1 MQPMSLARCAPKLWP
16 TRGAALAAGAATA
29 TLATVALLASF
40 APATAQAQQYPNR
53 PVRLLVGYAP
63 GGSTDTAARVVGA
76 RLQTALGQAFVVENV
91 PGANAIL
98 AHQRVVKAAPDGY
111 TLIISSSAD
120 TVNATLNASKTGYK
134 YPDDFTPIARLTQS
148 TFFVLVNAQTPVK
161 SIRDLLDYAK
171 THDVSY
177 SSSGVGTPSHLGVEL
192 LFQSR
197 NLKGLHAPYA
207 GAGPAT
213 LAVLA
218 GTTQLSFTNM
228 SSGQAALKDQR
239 VRVIA
244 QSGKTRSRLAA
255 DIPTVTEQGVPD
267 FDVVSW
273 AGLDGPGG
281 LPANIVKILAD
292 ASLAALKDNGTLQN
306 LATAGTESYAQD
318 TAEYTAFLKNE
329 INIWARVLKA
339 ANVKPE

>member
-1 MQPMSLARCAPKLWP
+1 MQPSLRH
-16 TRGAALAAGAATA
+16 ALAAGAI
-29 TLATVALLASF
+29 ALTCA
-40 APATAQAQQYPNR
+40 AQTSLAQQYPTR

-76 RLQTALGQAFVVENV
+76 RLQSTLGQAFVVENV

-98 AHQRVVKAAPDGY
+98 AHQRAVKAAPDGY

-134 YPDDFTPIARLTQS
+134 YPDDFQPIARLTQS
-148 TFFVLVNAQTPVK
+148 TFYVLVNAQLPVK
-161 SIRDLLDYAK
+161 SVRELLDYAK
-171 THDVSY
+171 AREVSY
-177 SSSGVGTPSHLGVEL
+177 SSSGLGTPSHLGVEL
-192 LFQSR
+192 MFQSR
-197 NLKGLHAPYA
+197 GIKGLHAPYA

-213 LAVLA
+213 LAVLS

-228 SSGQAALKDQR
+228 SSGAAVVKDAR

-244 QSGKTRSRLAA
+244 QSGKTRSRLAP
-255 DIPTVTEQGVPD
+255 DIPTVAESGVPD

-281 LPANIVKILAD
+281 LPASIVKILAD
-292 ASLAALKDNGTLQN
+292 ASLAALKDSGTLQN

-329 INIWARVLKA
+329 IATWARVLKN